1 MTVTYVPALW
11 RKHGGA
17 SKKMIRDIQWQLEV
31 RVTKNAE
38 AAARGAPYTE
48 VTQFSCN
55 CGRPDRALTAVTSQR
70 SGDREGVLNS
80 RLLFLLCSLHSLL
93 CKFPKCELLYFFT
106 NWESGQQRLQIS
118 LTIGIYVKQ
127 YLRVH
132 EIQIENHIRLL
143 CTVRTYLWWECWGG
157 CVWEPILTQYSISNL
172 GSE

>member
-17 SKKMIRDIQWQLEV
+17 SKKMIRDIQWQFEA

-55 CGRPDRALTAVTSQR
+55 CGRTNRALTAVTSQR

-80 RLLFLLCSLHSLL
+80 RHLFLIALCTL
-93 CKFPKCELLYFFT
+93 CCELLYLFT
-106 NWESGQQRLQIS
+106 NWESGHQRLQIS
-118 LTIGIYVKQ
+118 LTIGIYLKA
-127 YLRVH
+127 
-132 EIQIENHIRLL
+132 IFK
-143 CTVRTYLWWECWGG
+143 GA
-157 CVWEPILTQYSISNL
+157 
-172 GSE
+172 